1 MYKRYLS
8 ILLLS
13 FVLLPLCAFSAYPEL
28 EGTWMVNWRGDYIWR
43 VYSEQKPTEEGQR
56 RLDKYNVLVDDPSLY
71 CIPSGVGRLWDEPDT
86 LWRLEQYDDR
96 VEIHYEIFDLKRV
109 INLNQKNHPIDFIPS
124 TTDINGNYI
133 ENLGHSI
140 GWYDGDTLVIET
152 LGFTESYITT
162 LGTNVFPQSQALRS
176 IERISMVEDNI
187 SLEISYFDPIL
198 MTAPLNVSYIYIP
211 SQYEFSVYGCIPK
224 DGEH

>member
-13 FVLLPLCAFSAYPEL
+13 FVLLPLCAFSAYPKL

-43 VYSEQKPTEEGQR
+43 EYSEQKPTEEGQR

-198 MTAPLNVSYIYIP
+198 MTTPLNVSYIYIP

>member
-1 MYKRYLS
+1 M
-8 ILLLS
+8 
-13 FVLLPLCAFSAYPEL
+13 
-28 EGTWMVNWRGDYIWR
+28 
-43 VYSEQKPTEEGQR
+43 
-56 RLDKYNVLVDDPSLY
+56 
-71 CIPSGVGRLWDEPDT
+71 
-86 LWRLEQYDDR
+86 
-96 VEIHYEIFDLKRV
+96 
-109 INLNQKNHPIDFIPS
+109 
-124 TTDINGNYI
+124 
-133 ENLGHSI
+133 
-140 GWYDGDTLVIET
+140 
-152 LGFTESYITT
+152 GFTESYITT

>member
-1 MYKRYLS
+1 MYKK
-8 ILLLS
+8 ILRIFFGFLLIAP
-13 FVLLPLCAFSAYPEL
+13 FTLFAQPDL
-28 EGTWMVNWRGDYIWR
+28 EGTWMVNWAGKYIWR
-43 VYSEQKPTEEGQR
+43 EYSEKKTTAEGQR
-56 RLDKYNVLVDDPSLY
+56 RLDGYNVLVDDPSLY

-86 LWRLEQYDDR
+86 LWRLEQYEDR
-96 VEIHYEIFDLKRV
+96 VEIYYEAFDTKR
-109 INLNQKNHPIDFIPS
+109 IIKLDQNGHPIDFVPS
-124 TTDINGNYI
+124 TIDINGNYI

-176 IERISMVEDNI
+176 IERISMVGDNV

-198 MTAPLNVSYIYIP
+198 MTEPLNVSYIYIP
-211 SQYEFSVYGCIPK
+211 AQYEFSVYGCIPK